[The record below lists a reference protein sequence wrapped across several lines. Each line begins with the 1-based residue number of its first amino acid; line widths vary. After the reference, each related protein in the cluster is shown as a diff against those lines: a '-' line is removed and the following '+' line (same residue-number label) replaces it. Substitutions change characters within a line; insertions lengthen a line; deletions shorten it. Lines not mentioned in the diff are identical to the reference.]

1 MKPSNTVRRSRYVSL
16 AIAIAGLTAF
26 QASSQVSLAQ
36 DEEGDT
42 AGATTQPAADDA
54 KSLFTNFLHNAVL
67 GKFVRADAFAKSLLA
82 KNPDPLEVLKWADE
96 HTNSIKTLDLLLS
109 KIEVSESASHVM
121 DLIREG
127 ELLMRRDP
135 QRIKAN
141 IQKLGGEP
149 QMEFNAINRLRDS
162 GEYAVPWLVST
173 LQDDTQS
180 RLHSRIIRM
189 LPKMGKG
196 AVNPLVI
203 ALKMDDNET
212 KQFLVKALGQIG
224 YPQAIPHLLA
234 VLENPTSSPE
244 LRGTVEQAISNIISS
259 SPSLPSI
266 APGEAYLDLAKQY
279 YADHGSVKADPRV
292 DFANVWYWR
301 DGRLQRTE
309 VPREIFNEIMAM
321 RCSEEA
327 LRLQPNQAEA
337 VAIWLGA
344 NIRREAELGMDV
356 ESVEPDEIGLADLTK
371 AEDFPRSAYFARAA
385 GARYCHMVLDM
396 AVRDRESAVALG
408 AIAALRLIAGQA
420 SLVGPGQAMEP
431 LAQALNFP
439 DQVVRIKA
447 ALALAHALPSTS
459 FVGSDRV
466 VPTLAEA
473 LSQTGGQYFLVIE
486 PNEANRNRV
495 MDALRADQT
504 IAIGEG
510 DLYAALQRARQE
522 LPTVSAFVL
531 ATDLGNQDISAT
543 VAAIRANNLYA
554 MTPIVLLT
562 NEDQLD
568 VAEMI
573 VKREPATSLVLA
585 QASSEEIR
593 QAWRRAAHTVGQTSL
608 MADEALLLALDAT
621 SALRKIAM
629 SHSPVYDANVAEGG
643 LTRALAGDDEALQ
656 IAAASVLALLSSP
669 TAQQSIAKVALD
681 DRSTESLRV
690 AAFDSL
696 AASAKINANL
706 LTEPQINRLVEMSIN
721 DPNLIIR
728 SAASQALGALN
739 LPTNKVVPIIDKYYR
754 G

>member
-1 MKPSNTVRRSRYVSL
+1 M
-16 AIAIAGLTAF
+16 
-26 QASSQVSLAQ
+26 AQ

-42 AGATTQPAADDA
+42 AGATTQTAADDA

-82 KNPDPLEVLKWADE
+82 KNPDPLDVLKWADE

-109 KIEVSESASHVM
+109 KIEVSESASQVM

-149 QMEFNAINRLRDS
+149 QMEFNATNRLRDS
-162 GEYAVPWLVST
+162 GEYAVPWLVGA

-189 LPKMGKG
+189 LPKMGKS

-224 YPQAIPHLLA
+224 YPQAIPYLLA

-244 LRGTVEQAISNIISS
+244 LRGMVENAISNIISS

-266 APGEAYLDLAKQY
+266 APGEAFLDLAKQY

-344 NIRREAELGMDV
+344 NMRREAELSMDV

-371 AEDFPRSAYFARAA
+371 PEDFPRSAYFARAA

-420 SLVGPGQAMEP
+420 SLVGPGAAMEP

-473 LSQTGGQYFLVIE
+473 LSQTGGQYCLVIE

-495 MDALRADQT
+495 MDALRADQS

-522 LPTVSAFVL
+522 LPTVSVIVL
-531 ATDLGNQDISAT
+531 AADQDVSAI
-543 VAAIRANNLYA
+543 VASIRANNLYA
-554 MTPIVLLT
+554 MTPIVLLA
-562 NEDQLD
+562 NDDQLG
-568 VAEMI
+568 VAEML
-573 VKREPATSLVLA
+573 VNDDPAAALVTA

-593 QAWRRAAHTVGQTSL
+593 QAWRRAARTVGQTSL
-608 MADEALLLALDAT
+608 MADEALVLALDAT

-643 LTRALAGDDEALQ
+643 LTRALAGDDESLQ

-681 DRSTESLRV
+681 DRSTELLRV

-696 AASAKINANL
+696 AASAKVNANL

>member
-1 MKPSNTVRRSRYVSL
+1 SL
-16 AIAIAGLTAF
+16 PI
-26 QASSQVSLAQ
+26 SLAQ
-36 DEEGDT
+36 DDADT
-42 AGATTQPAADDA
+42 TTQKTGDDA

-67 GKFVRADAFAKSLLA
+67 GKFARADAFAKSLLA
-82 KNPDPLEVLKWADE
+82 KNPDPLDILKWADE

-109 KIEVSESASHVM
+109 KIEVSESASQVM

-135 QRIKAN
+135 QRIKGN

-234 VLENPTSSPE
+234 VLEHPASSRE
-244 LRGTVEQAISNIISS
+244 LRGMVEQAISNIISS

-344 NIRREAELGMDV
+344 NIRREAELSMDV

-371 AEDFPRSAYFARAA
+371 AENFPRSAYFARAA

-408 AIAALRLIAGQA
+408 AIAALRLIAGEA
-420 SLVGPGQAMEP
+420 SLVGPGAAMEP

-473 LSQTGGQYFLVIE
+473 LSQTGGQYCLVIE

-531 ATDLGNQDISAT
+531 AADQDVSAT
-543 VAAIRANNLYA
+543 VAAIRANHLYA

-562 NEDQLD
+562 NEDQLG
-568 VAEMI
+568 VVEML
-573 VKREPATSLVLA
+573 VKSDPAAALVTA
-585 QASSEEIR
+585 PASSEQIR
-593 QAWRRAAHTVGQTSL
+593 QAWRRAARTVGQTSL
-608 MADEALLLALDAT
+608 MADEALVLALDAT

-643 LTRALAGDDEALQ
+643 LTRALAGDDESLQ

-669 TAQQSIAKVALD
+669 TAQQSIAKVALGD
-681 DRSTESLRV
+681 GNTESLRV

-696 AASAKINANL
+696 AASAKVNANL

-728 SAASQALGALN
+728 SAASQSLGALN

>member
-1 MKPSNTVRRSRYVSL
+1 
-16 AIAIAGLTAF
+16 
-26 QASSQVSLAQ
+26 
-36 DEEGDT
+36 
-42 AGATTQPAADDA
+42 
-54 KSLFTNFLHNAVL
+54 
-67 GKFVRADAFAKSLLA
+67 
-82 KNPDPLEVLKWADE
+82 
-96 HTNSIKTLDLLLS
+96 
-109 KIEVSESASHVM
+109 
-121 DLIREG
+121 
-127 ELLMRRDP
+127 
-135 QRIKAN
+135 
-141 IQKLGGEP
+141 
-149 QMEFNAINRLRDS
+149 
-162 GEYAVPWLVST
+162 
-173 LQDDTQS
+173 
-180 RLHSRIIRM
+180 
-189 LPKMGKG
+189 
-196 AVNPLVI
+196 
-203 ALKMDDNET
+203 
-212 KQFLVKALGQIG
+212 
-224 YPQAIPHLLA
+224 
-234 VLENPTSSPE
+234 
-244 LRGTVEQAISNIISS
+244 
-259 SPSLPSI
+259 
-266 APGEAYLDLAKQY
+266 
-279 YADHGSVKADPRV
+279 
-292 DFANVWYWR
+292 
-301 DGRLQRTE
+301 
-309 VPREIFNEIMAM
+309 MAM

-344 NIRREAELGMDV
+344 NIRREAELSMDV

-371 AEDFPRSAYFARAA
+371 AENFPRSAYFARAA

-408 AIAALRLIAGQA
+408 AIAALRLIAGEA
-420 SLVGPGQAMEP
+420 SLVGPGAAMEP

-473 LSQTGGQYFLVIE
+473 LSQTGGQYCLVIE

-522 LPTVSAFVL
+522 LPTVSAIVL
-531 ATDLGNQDISAT
+531 AADQDVSAT
-543 VAAIRANNLYA
+543 VAAIRANHLYA

-562 NEDQLD
+562 NEDQLG
-568 VAEMI
+568 VVEML
-573 VKREPATSLVLA
+573 VKSDPAAAFVTA
-585 QASSEEIR
+585 QASSEQIR
-593 QAWRRAAHTVGQTSL
+593 QAWRRAARTVGQTSL
-608 MADEALLLALDAT
+608 MADDALVLALDAT
-621 SALRKIAM
+621 SALGKIAM

-643 LTRALAGDDEALQ
+643 LMRALAGDDESLQ

-669 TAQQSIAKVALD
+669 TAQQSIAKVALGD
-681 DRSTESLRV
+681 GNTESLRV

-696 AASAKINANL
+696 AASAKVNANL

-739 LPTNKVVPIIDKYYR
+739 LPTSKVVPIIDKYYR

>member
-1 MKPSNTVRRSRYVSL
+1 MKPSNAVRRWQYMPL

-26 QASSQVSLAQ
+26 QASLPISLAQ
-36 DEEGDT
+36 DD
-42 AGATTQPAADDA
+42 AGTTTQKTGDDA

-67 GKFVRADAFAKSLLA
+67 GKFARADAFAKSLLA
-82 KNPDPLEVLKWADE
+82 KNPDPLDILKWADE

-109 KIEVSESASHVM
+109 KIEVSESASQVM

-149 QMEFNAINRLRDS
+149 QMEFNATNRLRDS

-189 LPKMGKG
+189 LPKMGKS

-234 VLENPTSSPE
+234 VLENPTSSRE
-244 LRGTVEQAISNIISS
+244 LRSTVENAISNIISS

-266 APGEAYLDLAKQY
+266 APGEAFLDLAKQY

-344 NIRREAELGMDV
+344 NIRREAELSMDV

-371 AEDFPRSAYFARAA
+371 AENFPRSAYFARAA

-408 AIAALRLIAGQA
+408 AIAALRLIAGEA
-420 SLVGPGQAMEP
+420 SLVGPGAAMEP

-473 LSQTGGQYFLVIE
+473 LSQTGGQYCLVIE

-522 LPTVSAFVL
+522 LPTVSAIVL
-531 ATDLGNQDISAT
+531 AADQDVSAT
-543 VAAIRANNLYA
+543 VAAIRANHLYA

-562 NEDQLD
+562 NEDQLG
-568 VAEMI
+568 VVEML
-573 VKREPATSLVLA
+573 VKSDPAAAFVTA
-585 QASSEEIR
+585 QASSEQIR
-593 QAWRRAAHTVGQTSL
+593 QAWRRAARTVGQTSL
-608 MADEALLLALDAT
+608 MADDALVLALDAT
-621 SALRKIAM
+621 SALGKIAM

-643 LTRALAGDDEALQ
+643 LTRALAGDDESLQ

-669 TAQQSIAKVALD
+669 TAQQSIAKVALGD
-681 DRSTESLRV
+681 GNTESLRV

-696 AASAKINANL
+696 AASAKVNANL

-728 SAASQALGALN
+728 SAASQSLGALN

>member
-1 MKPSNTVRRSRYVSL
+1 MPL

-26 QASSQVSLAQ
+26 QVSLPVCLAQ
-36 DEEGDT
+36 DDDNN
-42 AGATTQPAADDA
+42 AAASTTKTPADDA
-54 KSLFTNFLHNAVL
+54 KSLFANFLHNAVL
-67 GKFVRADAFAKSLLA
+67 GKFKRADAFAMSLLA
-82 KNPDPLEVLKWADE
+82 KNPDPLDVLKWADE

-109 KIEVSESASHVM
+109 KIEVSESASQVM

-149 QMEFNAINRLRDS
+149 QMEFNATNRLRDS

-189 LPKMGKG
+189 LPKMGKS

-212 KQFLVKALGQIG
+212 KQFLVNALGQIG

-234 VLENPTSSPE
+234 VLESPTSSPE
-244 LRGTVEQAISNIISS
+244 LRGAVEQAISNIISS

-327 LRLQPNQAEA
+327 LRLQPSQAEA

-344 NIRREAELGMDV
+344 NIRREAELSMDV

-408 AIAALRLIAGQA
+408 AIAALRLIAGEA
-420 SLVGPGQAMEP
+420 SLVGPGAAMEP

-473 LSQTGGQYFLVIE
+473 LSQTGGQYCLVIE

-495 MDALRADQT
+495 MDGLRADQT

-522 LPTVSAFVL
+522 LPVVSAFVL
-531 ATDLGNQDISAT
+531 AADQDVSAT
-543 VAAIRANNLYA
+543 VAAIRANHLYA

-562 NEDQLD
+562 NEDQLG
-568 VAEMI
+568 VSEML
-573 VKREPATSLVLA
+573 VKSDPAAALVTA
-585 QASSEEIR
+585 PASSEQIR
-593 QAWRRAAHTVGQTSL
+593 QAWRRAARTVGQTSL
-608 MADEALLLALDAT
+608 MADEALVLALDAT

-643 LTRALAGDDEALQ
+643 LTRALAGDDESLQ

-669 TAQQSIAKVALD
+669 TAQQSIAKVALGD
-681 DRSTESLRV
+681 GNTESLRV

-696 AASAKINANL
+696 AASAKVNANL

-739 LPTNKVVPIIDKYYR
+739 LPTNKVVPIINKHYR

>member
-1 MKPSNTVRRSRYVSL
+1 MPLVV
-16 AIAIAGLTAF
+16 AIAGLTAF
-26 QASSQVSLAQ
+26 QASLPLARAQ
-36 DEEGDT
+36 DDDGN
-42 AGATTQPAADDA
+42 AAATTQEAADDA
-54 KSLFTNFLHNAVL
+54 RLLFTNFLHNAVL
-67 GKFVRADAFAKSLLA
+67 GKFARADAFAKSLLA
-82 KNPDPLEVLKWADE
+82 KNPDPLDVLKWADE

-109 KIEVSESASHVM
+109 KIEVSDSASQVM

-135 QRIKAN
+135 KRIKAN

-149 QMEFNAINRLRDS
+149 QMEFNATNRLRDS
-162 GEYAVPWLVST
+162 GEYAVPWLVGA

-189 LPKMGKG
+189 LPKMGKS

-212 KQFLVKALGQIG
+212 KQFLVKALGQIE
-224 YPQAIPHLLA
+224 YPQAIPYLLA

-244 LRGTVEQAISNIISS
+244 LRGMVERAISNIISS

-266 APGEAYLDLAKQY
+266 APGEAFLDLAKQY

-321 RCSEEA
+321 RSSEEA
-327 LRLQPNQAEA
+327 LRLQPNLAEA

-344 NIRREAELGMDV
+344 NIRREAELSMDV
-356 ESVEPDEIGLADLTK
+356 ESVEPDEIGLVDLTK

-408 AIAALRLIAGQA
+408 AIAALRLIAGQT
-420 SLVGPGQAMEP
+420 SLVGPGAAMEP

-473 LSQTGGQYFLVIE
+473 LSQTGGQYCLVIE

-522 LPTVSAFVL
+522 LPTVSAIVL
-531 ATDLGNQDISAT
+531 SADSGNQDLSAIID
-543 VAAIRANNLYA
+543 AIRANNLYA

-562 NEDQLD
+562 SDDQLG

-573 VKREPATSLVLA
+573 VRDDKAAALVSA

-593 QAWRRAAHTVGQTSL
+593 DAWRRAARTVGQTSL
-608 MADEALLLALDAT
+608 MADEVLVLALDAT
-621 SALRKIAM
+621 SALRNIAM

-643 LTRALAGDDEALQ
+643 LTRALAGDDESLQ
-656 IAAASVLALLSSP
+656 IAAASVLALLNSP
-669 TAQQSIAKVALD
+669 AAQQSIAKVALD

-696 AASAKINANL
+696 AASAKVNANL
-706 LTEPQINRLVEMSIN
+706 LTEPQISRLVEMSIN

-739 LPTNKVVPIIDKYYR
+739 LPTNKVVPIIEKYYR